1 MWKTV
6 KRFMKTYARE
16 NETICEY
23 FDVCIATIDKDNLY
37 MLRRVCMY
45 ISMVYAFLV
54 GLALLIVPN
63 FHMTFAD
70 ILVIPIILIYF
81 NVNLYTRKP
90 TTHLS
95 TNAVGLICGG
105 FYLSMCL
112 TYVLMDVVSHANSQ
126 AIWTPIAL
134 VVFPMVYIDR
144 MYKYGIEELFIIIV
158 FGILSMVYKDPALF
172 TRDMFSMVAAYIV
185 AMITAHIILEMRSRE
200 GLAMVEL
207 KRMSSLDKLTHV
219 LNKDALLHRIE
230 NYYAQKEIGT
240 ACAMAIIDLDDFK
253 LVNDN
258 LGHNAG
264 DLLLER
270 VGKLLK
276 DSFRAYDIIGRYGG
290 DEFVALMPNMSNV
303 DILEARFKYLEE
315 LLQDFCLGNGQPF
328 SASIG
333 AVIDC
338 SSYSWKTVFGIA
350 DDALYMSKLSGK
362 ATCTTWVIEDKTYP
376 DETVIFIYTQGI
388 NPRTRKLIQD
398 EKNYYP
404 IITAS
409 KEKEAL
415 RSISQYHNNLGA
427 IILEMDEFNEFKM
440 IMKYLKTREGFAKL
454 PVLAIAAYENEME
467 DAKELGA
474 DEVILSNAPYEQYKD
489 MLRKLISM

>member
-1 MWKTV
+1 
-6 KRFMKTYARE
+6 MKTYSRE
-16 NETICEY
+16 NESISEY
-23 FDVCIATIDKDNLY
+23 FDVCISTIDKDNLY

-45 ISMVYAFLV
+45 VSMVYAFLV

-63 FHMTFAD
+63 FRMTFAD
-70 ILVIPIILIYF
+70 ILVIPILLVYF
-81 NVNLYTRKP
+81 NINLYTRKP

-112 TYVLMDVVSHANSQ
+112 TYVLIDVISHSQSQ

-134 VVFPMVYIDR
+134 VVFPMVYIDK

-158 FGILSMVYKDPALF
+158 FAILSMVYKKPELF
-172 TRDMFSMVAAYIV
+172 TRDLFAMIAAYFV
-185 AMITAHIILEMRSRE
+185 SMITGHIILEMRSRE

-207 KRMSSLDKLTHV
+207 KRMSSLDKLTKV
-219 LNKDALLHRIE
+219 LNKDALLYRIE
-230 NYYAQKEIGT
+230 NYYSNKEIGSSCT
-240 ACAMAIIDLDDFK
+240 MCVFDLDDFK

-303 DILEARFKYLEE
+303 DIIEARFKYLQE

-328 SASIG
+328 TASIG
-333 AVIDC
+333 AVIDN
-338 SSYSWKTVFGIA
+338 SGYSWKDVFRLA

-362 ATCTTWVIEDKTYP
+362 STCTTWVIEDNPYSKGA
-376 DETVIFIYTQGI
+376 VIAMLTQEI
-388 NPRTRKLIQD
+388 NPRVRRLIQD
-398 EKNYYP
+398 EQEYYD
-404 IITAS
+404 IIS
-409 KEKEAL
+409 SSNEKDIL
-415 RSISQYHNNLGA
+415 RCICQYHENVA
-427 IILEMDEFNEFKM
+427 IAILEMDEINEFKM
-440 IMKYLKTREGFAKL
+440 VLKYLKTREGFSKI
-454 PVLAIAAYENEME
+454 PVLAIAAYENEMKE
-467 DAKELGA
+467 AKNLGA
-474 DEVILSNAPYEQYKD
+474 DEVILSNAPYEQYKVI
-489 MLRKLISM
+489 LRKLISM